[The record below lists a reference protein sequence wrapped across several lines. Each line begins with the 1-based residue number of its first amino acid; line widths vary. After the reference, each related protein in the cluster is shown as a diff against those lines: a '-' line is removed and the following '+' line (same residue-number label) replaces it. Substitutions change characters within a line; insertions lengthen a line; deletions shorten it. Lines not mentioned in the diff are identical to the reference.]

1 MVKNGDSMKKQWVL
15 GVLASALLMGCTATE
30 TVVFEADSNQPVA
43 ESFEQLN
50 WQTVVPS
57 KQINFSVDETN
68 QQYVLD
74 SGQSAVASFEIDVK
88 GKELELEI
96 LSHFTRTVFY
106 PNAVLLNSSNQIVK
120 TFTTED
126 FEYKHAYGFLGD
138 RLSATAKIQPSGLDP
153 IKLVIYTTPELIAGE
168 SEVLHPVKL
177 DAIARGN
184 YPPDVPNPMIPHS
197 PYGQLS
203 IIARVDDA
211 IVVDDLIQ
219 INSSDSAHQS
229 AKKAQAE
236 AATAAAAMSA
246 PVVTMDKEAAK
257 LQSQL
262 TESQQQYYR
271 DSIKGAV
278 EAGLIDKALS
288 MLEEAKAL
296 GVEGAQA
303 TFVEAIKQ

>member
-1 MVKNGDSMKKQWVL
+1 
-15 GVLASALLMGCTATE
+15 MGCTTTE
-30 TVVFEADSNQPVA
+30 TVVFEADSNQTVVD
-43 ESFEQLN
+43 SFDQLN

-57 KQINFSVDETN
+57 KQVNFAIDETN
-68 QQYVLD
+68 QRYVLD

-106 PNAVLLNSSNQIVK
+106 PNAVLLNSSNQLVK

-153 IKLVIYTTPELIAGE
+153 IKLVIYTTPELIKGE

-184 YPPDVPNPMIPHS
+184 YPPDVPNPVIPHA

-203 IIARVDDA
+203 IIAKVDEA
-211 IVVDDLIQ
+211 IVVEEAIAID
-219 INSSDSAHQS
+219 SSDAAHQKS
-229 AKKAQAE
+229 KQDQAE
-236 AATAAAAMSA
+236 SVATAAAAVSTPMI
-246 PVVTMDKEAAK
+246 VMGQEAAK
-257 LQSQL
+257 PQSQL

-296 GVEGAQA
+296 GLKVRKLRLL
-303 TFVEAIKQ
+303 KQLNNKSN

>member
-1 MVKNGDSMKKQWVL
+1 MKKQWIM
-15 GVLASALLMGCTATE
+15 GVLASALLMGCTTTE
-30 TVVFEADSNQPVA
+30 TVVFEADSNQTVVD
-43 ESFEQLN
+43 SFDQLN

-57 KQINFSVDETN
+57 KQVNFAIDETN
-68 QQYVLD
+68 QRYVLD

-106 PNAVLLNSSNQIVK
+106 PNAVLLNSSNQLVK

-153 IKLVIYTTPELIAGE
+153 IKLVIYTTPELIKGE

-184 YPPDVPNPMIPHS
+184 YPPDVPNPVIPHA

-203 IIARVDDA
+203 IIAKVDEA
-211 IVVDDLIQ
+211 IVVEEAIAID
-219 INSSDSAHQS
+219 SSDAAHQKS
-229 AKKAQAE
+229 KQDQAE
-236 AATAAAAMSA
+236 SVATAAAAVSTPMI
-246 PVVTMDKEAAK
+246 VMGQEAAK
-257 LQSQL
+257 PQSQL

-296 GVEGAQA
+296 GLKVRKLRLL
-303 TFVEAIKQ
+303 KQLNNKSN

>member
-1 MVKNGDSMKKQWVL
+1 
-15 GVLASALLMGCTATE
+15 MGCTTTE
-30 TVVFEADSNQPVA
+30 TVVFEADSNQPVV
-43 ESFEQLN
+43 ESFDQLN

-57 KQINFSVDETN
+57 KQVNFAIDETN
-68 QQYVLD
+68 QRYVLG

-153 IKLVIYTTPELIAGE
+153 IKLVIYTTPELIKGE

-184 YPPDVPNPMIPHS
+184 YPPDVPNPVIQHA

-203 IIARVDDA
+203 IIAKVDEA
-211 IVVDDLIQ
+211 IVVEKAIEID
-219 INSSDSAHQS
+219 SSDAAHQKS
-229 AKKAQAE
+229 KQDQAE
-236 AATAAAAMSA
+236 SVTTAAAGLSA
-246 PVVTMDKEAAK
+246 PMIVMDKEEAK
-257 LQSQL
+257 PQSQL

-296 GVEGAQA
+296 GVEDAQA